1 MSAKKTA
8 LYGMF
13 LALALVAGYLETLV
27 PINLG
32 IPGVKLGLAN
42 IVNMI
47 LLYTAG
53 FPADMAI
60 AMARVLLS
68 GLLFGNGFAIVYSG
82 AGALLSMLAMA
93 VLKKTGRF
101 SATGVSIAGGVF
113 HNLGQI
119 LVAMVVLET
128 GALLYYLP
136 VLIISGLAAGLLIGL
151 VSGMLIRRLEPLI
164 RQMLE

>member
-47 LLYTAG
+47 LLYMAG
-53 FPADMAI
+53 FPAAMAI

>member
-1 MSAKKTA
+1 
-8 LYGMF
+8 MF

-53 FPADMAI
+53 FPAAMAI

-93 VLKKTGRF
+93 VLKKNGRF

-119 LVAMVVLET
+119 LVAMAVLET

>member
-1 MSAKKTA
+1 
-8 LYGMF
+8 MF

-53 FPADMAI
+53 FPAAMAI

-136 VLIISGLAAGLLIGL
+136 VLIISGLATGLLIGL

>member
-1 MSAKKTA
+1 
-8 LYGMF
+8 MF

-53 FPADMAI
+53 FPAAMAI

>member
-1 MSAKKTA
+1 
-8 LYGMF
+8 MF

-53 FPADMAI
+53 FPAAMAI

-68 GLLFGNGFAIVYSG
+68 GLLFANGFAIVYSG

-136 VLIISGLAAGLLIGL
+136 VLIISGLATGLLIGL

>member
-1 MSAKKTA
+1 
-8 LYGMF
+8 MF

-53 FPADMAI
+53 FPAAMAI

-151 VSGMLIRRLEPLI
+151 VSGMLIRRLELLI

>member
-1 MSAKKTA
+1 
-8 LYGMF
+8 MF

-53 FPADMAI
+53 FPAAMAI

-93 VLKKTGRF
+93 VMKKTGRF